1 VIVWRKASSYS
12 DGAGVSDSERHLF
25 LHGGTAPLPEQI
37 SLRAGPLTLVFE
49 AGDLRYVSFGGR
61 EIVRRIYGAV
71 RDREW
76 VTVAGVLSDVVI
88 CAQGDRFRV
97 SYRSEHRDGPIDFVW
112 AAAVEGKSDGT
123 ITFGFSGEARST
135 FERNRIGLCVLHPI
149 RECAGIAATASLT
162 SGRRVAVAFPELVAV
177 EQPITGLSELA
188 GLAYDVGSGPVELVF
203 EGDAFETEDQRN
215 WIDASFKTYSTPLSL
230 PRPVLVARGTRIE
243 QRVML
248 RVLTSRK
255 RTISVPA
262 APRSVEVTPDCER
275 TRKALLV
282 GLGLGALQ
290 ADLEPRELELLADVR
305 PAHIRADL
313 SLADVAWQERLA
325 RALDVQGALGCG
337 LEIAL
342 QVGPESGT
350 HLDRL
355 AKLLPSDSGV
365 ARVLVFAR
373 DRPTTTAE
381 ALALVSRHLIQ
392 ARPGLGPVGTG
403 SRVDLYEFHLY
414 PPPPADVTCWPMN
427 PHAHASDLTSLA
439 ETPPAAAAQVRSVR
453 FRHPRALTAITPIT
467 LRPRAQASAPPSPS
481 GHPLHRSLFGA
492 AWTLAMAAQLAQC
505 GADSATFYE
514 GIADM
519 ASGAHAAF
527 PLLHVLA
534 DVCECARGTVV
545 PTQIEADGET
555 TCRERDGVDHGALLL
570 ARRGPAAML
579 LLANLSPH
587 PRSLRIPRGFAP
599 AAMRVLDENTARR
612 AAVDWSGFRHDT
624 SSGRGTT
631 AIELPAFATAR
642 LDGEFVDE

>member
-1 VIVWRKASSYS
+1 MFLWRKASSYS

-25 LHGGTAPLPEQI
+25 LYGGTARLPEQI
-37 SLRAGPLTLVFE
+37 PLRAGPLTLVFE

-88 CAQGDRFRV
+88 CAQGDHFRV

-177 EQPITGLSELA
+177 EQPITGFSELA

-230 PRPVLVARGTRIE
+230 PRPILVAGGTPIE
-243 QRVML
+243 QRVTL
-248 RVLTSRK
+248 RVLTSRQP
-255 RTISVPA
+255 TISVPG
-262 APRSVEVTPDCER
+262 APPSVEVTTGCER
-275 TRKALLV
+275 ARKAPLV

-290 ADLEPRELELLADVR
+290 SDVEPRELELLADVR

-325 RALDVQGALGCG
+325 RALDVQRALGCG

-373 DRPTTTAE
+373 DRPTTTAD
-381 ALALVSRHLIQ
+381 ALALVRTHLIQ
-392 ARPGLGPVGTG
+392 ARPCLGPVGTG

-414 PPPPADVTCWPMN
+414 PPPPADVICWPMN
-427 PHAHASDLTSLA
+427 PHAHAPDLTSLA

-467 LRPRAQASAPPSPS
+467 LRPRARASAPPSPS

-492 AWTLAMAAQLAQC
+492 AWTLAMAAQLTQC

-519 ASGAHAAF
+519 ASGAHGAF

-545 PTQIEADGET
+545 PTQIEADVET
-555 TCRERDGVDHGALLL
+555 TCRERDGADHGALLL

-579 LLANLSPH
+579 LLANLSAH

-599 AAMRVLDENTARR
+599 AAMRVLDENTVRR
-612 AAVDWSGFRHDT
+612 AVVDWSGFRHDT
-624 SSGRGTT
+624 SSRRGTT